1 MLNSFLFYAT
11 MFVVFGPVK
20 FRQSGPK
27 VGPRLKLELKILA
40 VVHLRCF
47 RPGTWKILFKF
58 TYVITTE
65 EAMDKRQ

>member
-27 VGPRLKLELKILA
+27 VDRSTFLQLICFRQLKLELEPD
-40 VVHLRCF
+40 VF
-47 RPGTWKILFKF
+47 TLF
-58 TYVITTE
+58 I
-65 EAMDKRQ
+65 